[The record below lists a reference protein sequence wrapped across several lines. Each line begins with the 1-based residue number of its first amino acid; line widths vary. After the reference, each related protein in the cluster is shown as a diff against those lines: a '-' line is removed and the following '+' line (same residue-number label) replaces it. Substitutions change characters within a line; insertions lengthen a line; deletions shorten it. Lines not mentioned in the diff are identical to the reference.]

1 MRWSDIIT
9 DKQDNGQVDNNA
21 AMMGIAF
28 EKDIEQLQKAD
39 VEQAQTGDHGSH
51 GQAPITGKGND
62 TVSVDSFSSKD

>member
-21 AMMGIAF
+21 VMMGITF

-39 VEQAQTGDHGSH
+39 VEQSRTGNHGSH
-51 GQAPITGKGND
+51 GQSPKTGKGDD
-62 TVSVDSFSSKD
+62 TVSVDSFSNKD